1 MTQTQNNDFDLTT
14 SRIIKAPRALVWSAW
29 ADPVSFAQWWI
40 PAPIKC
46 KVVAMDLRPGG
57 SFVTEMSENGGPFMP
72 HLTACFLNIAEAE
85 RIVFTNALVD
95 GWRPA
100 AAFYPTPLTATI
112 TSRTI
117 PRVRNTSPMSCT
129 RTAPTATGMR
139 NWGSMTAGARSPPNW
154 RRLSSRARRSD
165 KRYLDEYR
173 WRSRSEC
180 SLAGENSSQP
190 DRKLSI
196 GERLG
201 TSTRTVASIWL
212 PHHSATA
219 KQ

>member
-72 HLTACFLNIAEAE
+72 HLSACFLNIAEAE

-112 TSRTI
+112 TFKDHPEGTEYVAHVMHKDRAD
-117 PRVRNTSPMSCT
+117 RDRHEEL
-129 RTAPTATGMR
+129 GFHDG
-139 NWGSMTAGARSPPNW
+139 WG
-154 RRLSSRARRSD
+154 
-165 KRYLDEYR
+165 
-173 WRSRSEC
+173 
-180 SLAGENSSQP
+180 
-190 DRKLSI
+190 
-196 GERLG
+196 
-201 TSTRTVASIWL
+201 TVAAQLAALVEPRAS
-212 PHHSATA
+212 
-219 KQ
+219 K